1 MSQLPPGFEIISGGQ
16 AQAPTGPLPGA
27 PPKPDKPNE
36 PKTTYR
42 QLTPAEAK
50 ERGLDPSKPY
60 QISSEGRIDPLS
72 NSDSKPTEYQSKS
85 ASFLGRM
92 LMAEQQFGRVPADS
106 RDARTVPGQFL
117 HDTLP
122 GVDATFNSSDRNSAD
137 NAARNFIAAS
147 LRQESGAAIGKEEYD
162 NQYRIFFPMP
172 GDTEQQLREKAAARA
187 QAIEGFKIAAGP
199 LAEQAIATVPAGA
212 PTPEAPPPVGFDPG
226 PGKIAPN
233 TSGVRQEDDP
243 ALVQAGVKDAFAAMI
258 AQSVEPGPAIQKLR
272 ELGVT
277 DPIVLRDAAAQLD
290 FRRKN
295 PGVPLEKYSYPA
307 IDDRATPL
315 SGFEK
320 AATAVGSSPIGAYAI
335 NAGQAVS
342 ANTLDNLS
350 ANPEQARAAIE
361 VANAQNPRA
370 ATFGQVSGGVLN
382 ALTAEAALA
391 RFGMA
396 PGMARGLA
404 ADASMGASSGAGAAD
419 GPGESRL
426 AGAAKGGALAVAGN
440 VAGNAVTRGFGK
452 MVAPTGGSMN
462 ALYEAG
468 VKPTL
473 GQRMVDKGV
482 LGRAVNATEEALQSF
497 PLIGAAVQGSRQ
509 EARDQFQIGAFNEA
523 LKEVGEQL
531 PKGMAPGTAPNAYAQ
546 KTFDRIYAEARSGMV
561 MRGDDQLVA
570 DMDALDQQVA
580 TLAEGSAKRFNAIFK
595 NVVDRRA
602 KNGGGEVAG
611 KEYKA
616 MISDLGKQIRAIR
629 SNPNG
634 DMELA
639 SVLEDLQSTLDN
651 TARRHSDPDAVKLLD
666 AADAGYAKLVR
677 IEDAAR
683 RAGGDAGTFTPAQFE
698 RSVQNN
704 GGGVRSKAFLRGDAL
719 MQDYAEQGKGLVD
732 RLPNSGTVDRGLA
745 ATALVG
751 GTYVSPAIGAF
762 LAAIGTAYAPG
773 VRKGMQAAL
782 SPAGPKRKAIGE
794 QLKKISR
801 SASAASASTAVASQ
815 ETSPGQ

>member
-1 MSQLPPGFEIISGGQ
+1 M
-16 AQAPTGPLPGA
+16 
-27 PPKPDKPNE
+27 K
-36 PKTTYR
+36 
-42 QLTPAEAK
+42 
-50 ERGLDPSKPY
+50 
-60 QISSEGRIDPLS
+60 
-72 NSDSKPTEYQSKS
+72 
-85 ASFLGRM
+85 
-92 LMAEQQFGRVPADS
+92 
-106 RDARTVPGQFL
+106 DAV
-117 HDTLP
+117 
-122 GVDATFNSSDRNSAD
+122 
-137 NAARNFIAAS
+137 AR
-147 LRQESGAAIGKEEYD
+147 LSGAAQKDKSSLAPTLGVEVV
-162 NQYRIFFPMP
+162 RGTL
-172 GDTEQQLREKAAARA
+172 GDTPANYITDTERQIVRAAQYDILDSALTLGTGAAYTKEQ
-187 QAIEGFKIAAGP
+187 IEGYREAYFPKLGDDEATVRSKNEALRQLLVNARVKAGRAAPDVDAAIAALSG
-199 LAEQAIATVPAGA
+199 LDTAQD
-212 PTPEAPPPVGFDPG
+212 APPPVAPAGFDPG
-226 PGKIAPN
+226 PAKIAPN

-243 ALVQAGVKDAFAAMI
+243 ALVQAGVKDAFAAML

-295 PGVPLEKYSYPA
+295 PNVPLEKYSYPA
-307 IDDRATPL
+307 IDDRAVDL

-320 AATAVGSSPIGAYAI
+320 AATAIGSSAPGAYVI
-335 NAGQAVS
+335 NAGQALS
-342 ANTLDNLS
+342 GNTLDNLS
-350 ANPEQARAAIE
+350 ANPEAARAAIE
-361 VANAQNPRA
+361 VANAQSPNA
-370 ATFGQVSGGVLN
+370 ATFGQVSGGVMG
-382 ALTAEAALA
+382 ALAGEAALA
-391 RFGMA
+391 RFGVA
-396 PGMARGLA
+396 PGIARGFA
-404 ADASMGASSGAGAAD
+404 ADTAMGAASGAGAAD
-419 GPGESRL
+419 NAGQSRL
-426 AGAAKGGALAVAGN
+426 GGAAMGAGAAALGN
-440 VAGNAVTRGFGK
+440 AAGNAITRGVGRV
-452 MVAPTGGSMN
+452 VAPTGGNMN
-462 ALYEAG
+462 ALYGAS
-468 VKPTL
+468 VRPTL

-531 PKGMAPGTAPNAYAQ
+531 PKGMGPGTAPNAYAQ

-561 MRGDDQLVA
+561 MRGDDQLVT

-751 GTYVSPAIGAF
+751 GSYVSPAIGIF
-762 LAAIGTAYAPG
+762 LGTIGAAYAPG

-815 ETSPGQ
+815 GTSPGQ